1 MRTSI
6 AALLMG
12 SVLALPVAAK
22 AQNFQQL
29 LGGLLTGNQQ
39 QDQALRDAWRRGYDQ
54 GRADQARDAN
64 RTADRYDRRSD
75 YQGRQSDYP
84 PDRGDRSYGSPPAS
98 GYNNYPPPR

>member
-6 AALLMG
+6 AALLVG

-54 GRADQARDAN
+54 GRADQARNN
-64 RTADRYDRRSD
+64 RGTADRYDRRSD

-84 PDRGDRSYGSPPAS
+84 PDRGDRSYGSQPDS

>member
-6 AALLMG
+6 AALLLG

-39 QDQALRDAWRRGYDQ
+39 QDQALRDAWQRGYQ
-54 GRADQARDAN
+54 AGRRDQARDSHG
-64 RTADRYDRRSD
+64 TADRYGRRSD
-75 YQGRQSDYP
+75 YQDRQSDYP
-84 PDRGDRSYGSPPAS
+84 PDRADRSYGPPDS

>member
-6 AALLMG
+6 VALLVG

-39 QDQALRDAWRRGYDQ
+39 QDQSLRDAWQRGYQ
-54 GRADQARDAN
+54 AGRRDQARDDHG
-64 RTADRYDRRSD
+64 TADRYDRRSD
-75 YQGRQSDYP
+75 YQGRQSDNYP
-84 PDRGDRSYGSPPAS
+84 PDRGDRSYGPPDS